1 MRVIMFVIIITVLVI
16 SYLGGDWLV
25 NYLSKNKKSKE
36 SDNPK
41 ELDDL
46 EKEVEEKTGDY
57 QEVVEKVNETEKKV
71 KEIRKKT
78 EIKK

>member
-1 MRVIMFVIIITVLVI
+1 MFVIIITVLVI

>member
-1 MRVIMFVIIITVLVI
+1 MRVIMFVIIIAVLVI
-16 SYLGGDWLV
+16 SYFGGDWLV
-25 NYLSKNKKSKE
+25 NYLSKNEKSKE

-41 ELDDL
+41 GLDDL
-46 EKEVEEKTGDY
+46 EKEVEEKTDSY

-71 KEIRKKT
+71 KEIKKKT

>member
-1 MRVIMFVIIITVLVI
+1 MRVIMFVVIITVLVI

-41 ELDDL
+41 ELDNL

>member
-1 MRVIMFVIIITVLVI
+1 MFVVIITVLVI

-41 ELDDL
+41 ELDNL

>member
-1 MRVIMFVIIITVLVI
+1 MFVIIITVLVI
-16 SYLGGDWLV
+16 SYFGGDWLV
-25 NYLSKNKKSKE
+25 NYLSKGKKN
-36 SDNPK
+36 DNPK
-41 ELDDL
+41 GLDDL
-46 EKEVEEKTGDY
+46 EKEVEEKTDSY

>member
-1 MRVIMFVIIITVLVI
+1 MKVIMFVIIIAVLVI

-25 NYLSKNKKSKE
+25 NYLSKNKKGDIIE
-36 SDNPK
+36 PPK
-41 ELDDL
+41 DLDDL
-46 EKEVEEKTGDY
+46 EKEVEEKTDRY

-78 EIKK
+78 EVKK

>member
-1 MRVIMFVIIITVLVI
+1 VLVI

-25 NYLSKNKKSKE
+25 NYLSRNKKSKE
-36 SDNPK
+36 SDDPK

-57 QEVVEKVNETEKKV
+57 QEVVEKVNEAEKKV